1 MFPRWPRYVHSLL
14 LPAALLLA
22 TGRQLGCYFETNDD
36 LAIIQLIRGVTAA
49 GPVSDLHLYLHGLS
63 ALLAALCQAWPG
75 VPWYGVLLFG
85 FLYAATALAFAI
97 IDRLL
102 RGRVPTWKITLL
114 LVLFYGTLWLEHALW
129 FNYLRVP
136 VLLAGCG
143 LLFAA
148 QRPGQR
154 GAQALG
160 LGAFVVAWLIR
171 PSAADVALLA
181 SLPGMWW
188 LSGRRVLPLAA
199 GALGWA
205 VVAGL
210 SVALLRLPTEAA
222 YRRLDV
228 LKSNLNDYQLYQLRP
243 QSAADSLGL
252 KLAANWML
260 GDSTLVN
267 EELFS
272 RAAQTDVSYFS
283 QHVAPRKL
291 RATMLLLI
299 RDYFPALL
307 VLGTLAAWVL
317 AHPDLRRRREF
328 WLALLAWAGLLLGLG
343 VVLKLPP
350 RLALP
355 LLDLVVLS
363 ALLFVLRDP
372 IESER
377 RAVRALVLVLGIAA
391 LPYAVKTGHRQQ
403 VLRAEQHR
411 GLQLL
416 REMRRRTY
424 PAAVVVTDV
433 LELAYK
439 AQSPWRRPRL
449 GGNVLFMSVT
459 GWYTADPSQAQLR
472 RQLTGTTDMALALQR
487 LARRRAA
494 VKWYLTPATAHLL
507 NRQLA
512 QRQAPAGPSWQ
523 LVTREQVSS
532 QYGPVPRLYV
542 PAWQEGKYR

>member
-14 LPAALLLA
+14 LPAALLLV
-22 TGRQLGCYFETNDD
+22 TGLQLGCYFETNDD

-49 GPVSDLHLYLHGLS
+49 GPVGDLHLYLHGLS
-63 ALLAALCQAWPG
+63 SLLAFLCQTWPA

-85 FLYAATALAFAI
+85 LLYGATALAFAI

-143 LLFAA
+143 LLYAA
-148 QRPGQR
+148 QRHGQR
-154 GAQALG
+154 WAQVVG

-171 PSAADVALLA
+171 PSAADVALLVA
-181 SLPGMWW
+181 LPGVWW
-188 LSGRRVLPLAA
+188 LSGRRAMPLAA
-199 GALGWA
+199 GALAWA
-205 VVAGL
+205 LVAGL

-252 KLAANWML
+252 ELAANWML
-260 GDSTLVN
+260 ADSTLVN
-267 EELFS
+267 EALFT
-272 RAAQTDVSYFS
+272 RATKTDVPFFR
-283 QHVAPRKL
+283 QHVAPLKL
-291 RATMLLLI
+291 RATILLLI

-307 VLGTLAAWVL
+307 AMATLLAWVL
-317 AHPDLRRRREF
+317 AHPDLRRRWEF
-328 WLALLAWAGLLLGLG
+328 WLALAAWAVLLLGLG

-363 ALLFVLRDP
+363 ALIFVLRDQ

-391 LPYAVKTGHRQQ
+391 LPYAVKTGHRRQM
-403 VLRAEQHR
+403 LRAEQHR

-449 GGNVLFMSVT
+449 GSNVLFMSVT

-472 RQLTGTTDMALALQR
+472 KHLTGTTDVVLALQS

-494 VKWYLTPATAHLL
+494 VKWYLTPTTAYLL
-507 NRQLA
+507 NKQLA
-512 QRQAPAGPSWQ
+512 LRTAPAEPQWR
-523 LVTREQVSS
+523 LVTRERVGSS
-532 QYGPVPRLYV
+532 YTSVPRLYV
-542 PAWQEGKYR
+542 MALQTVKYR